1 MADARRIVALVLA
14 VLALL
19 GWSQAASAHLT
30 PNSDVTLRFEGGR
43 AEATIIVPA
52 AEYAYASGHGAR
64 NDPPE
69 LSEARAYLAERMA
82 LVAGDGTALPMR
94 IERLRF
100 AQVAGPPDLLAT
112 VRFAIPD
119 DKRAGPFTLRWSV
132 VVDTVPDHFAL
143 VSVADGDAARV
154 IGAVRQTDRSIVI
167 TPDPP
172 LFTSLARAAW
182 LGAMH
187 VATGFDHLLFL
198 MALLLSA
205 PLAAKDG
212 RWERVRGLKESLRHM
227 GWIVSGFTIGHS
239 VTLVA
244 AGLGNWHLPTAPV
257 EALIALSV
265 VVTAVH
271 AIRPI
276 FPGREAWVATGFGLV
291 HGLAFATL
299 VADADA
305 TISHNLPTLLGFNIG
320 IELLQ
325 LAVLACVVPPLL
337 LLARRAHFAPTRMA
351 AGLVVA
357 ACGCWWL
364 FQRLPAVI
372 A

>member
-1 MADARRIVALVLA
+1 MIVIAIMAA
-14 VLALL
+14 L
-19 GWSQAASAHLT
+19 GWSQVASAHLT
-30 PNSDVTLRFEGGR
+30 PNSDVTLHFAGDH

-64 NDPPE
+64 NRPAE
-69 LSEARAYLAERMA
+69 LGEARAYLSRRMA
-82 LVAGDGTALPMR
+82 LAGADGKSLPMR
-94 IERLRF
+94 IDALRF
-100 AQVAGPPDLLAT
+100 AKVAGPADLLAT
-112 VRFAIPD
+112 VRFAMPD
-119 DKRAGPFTLRWSV
+119 GSDSGPFTLRWSV
-132 VVDTVPDHFAL
+132 VVDDVPDHFAL
-143 VSVADGDAARV
+143 VSVKDGDATRV
-154 IGAVRQTDRSIVI
+154 IGAVRQSDQSVTI

-172 LFTSLARAAW
+172 LFTSLVRAAW

-205 PLAAKDG
+205 PLAARDG
-212 RWERVRGLKESLRHM
+212 RWDRVRGLRESLRHM
-227 GWIVSGFTIGHS
+227 AVIISGFTIGHS
-239 VTLVA
+239 ITLVA
-244 AGLGNWHLPTAPV
+244 AGLGNWQLPVAPV

-265 VVTAVH
+265 VVTAAH

-305 TISHNLPTLLGFNIG
+305 DIAHNLPTLLGFNIG

-337 LLARRAHFAPTRMA
+337 WLARSAHFAPTRMA
-351 AGLVVA
+351 AGMVVA